1 MAKDKKSGNS
11 PKAIKGVMYVYND
24 KNITFH
30 PTDTSITVVTGAR
43 RRGVRTML
51 SDGRMGFM
59 AQPYKGSTTKK
70 LNRTIHGTLSESE
83 DNYYLYMR
91 IDKTECSDF
100 RKMMAKEMKELLTV
114 NN

>member
-11 PKAIKGVMYVYND
+11 PTAIKGVMYVYND
-24 KNITFH
+24 KNVTFN
-30 PTDTSITVVTGAR
+30 PKDTSENVVTGAR
-43 RRGVRTML
+43 RRGVLTML

-70 LNRTIHGTLSESE
+70 LKRTVHGTLSESE

-91 IDKTECSDF
+91 IDKTECSVF

>member
-1 MAKDKKSGNS
+1 MAKDKKTGKS
-11 PKAIKGVMYVYND
+11 PTAIKGVMNVYDD
-24 KNITFH
+24 KNITFN
-30 PTDTSITVVTGAR
+30 PNNTTENVVTGSR
-43 RRGVRTML
+43 RRGVLTML

-70 LNRTIHGTLSESE
+70 LKRTIHGTLSESE

-100 RKMMAKEMKELLTV
+100 RKMMAKEMKELLQP
-114 NN
+114 